1 MSKIVAIY
9 CVAYALATQTAIAE
23 GGRGALWQVV
33 WTCVANHVLTGAAFP
48 CLEVNMS
55 DGEERGY
62 VILRPPIG
70 APDIILSPTRKI
82 VGVEDPSLAA
92 VDAPNYFE
100 DAWSARSFLSDAVHK
115 PLAHDAIA
123 VAVNSRFSRTQDQLH
138 IHIGCISRGARQAL
152 QAVAREL
159 SENKWVL
166 IREPIYGGK
175 FWGRQVA
182 QETLAGVNPF
192 RLAAEGLSGETES
205 SGQLTIVVAG
215 AQLANGRDGFVLL
228 VSRSA
233 PFGLSRPFSVEH
245 FLDFSCS
252 R

>member
-123 VAVNSRFSRTQDQLH
+123 VAVNSRFSRNSRPASHPHWLH
-138 IHIGCISRGARQAL
+138 
-152 QAVAREL
+152 
-159 SENKWVL
+159 
-166 IREPIYGGK
+166 
-175 FWGRQVA
+175 
-182 QETLAGVNPF
+182 
-192 RLAAEGLSGETES
+192 LSGSETS
-205 SGQLTIVVAG
+205 ASGRRPGTVRKHMGPHQGTHIRRQILG
-215 AQLANGRDGFVLL
+215 A
-228 VSRSA
+228 S
-233 PFGLSRPFSVEH
+233 
-245 FLDFSCS
+245 SCS
-252 R
+252 RNSRWRESVSSCR